1 MDTQWRGSSRL
12 TKKSFVLLRSM
23 MSEEHCPTELL
34 ANFMFGVD
42 QNTTWLGY
50 GVEQM
55 FFYDSMRRRL
65 KFGAA
70 LKTNTRGL
78 VLAGSRE
85 AERITSQIRAGSANK
100 ETTKEGFSHIQHIF
114 VFSVWLLSFDQY
126 IDIPIKL
133 FPKKWRTGV
142 VQLSHATAIA
152 THNGEKNTFWPS
164 LLWALVQSVGGT
176 KWHIKHIDHGG
187 TF

>member
-114 VFSVWLLSFDQY
+114 ILSLSVWLLSREINISTFQLNY
-126 IDIPIKL
+126 
-133 FPKKWRTGV
+133 FPKNEGLARSSEV
-142 VQLSHATAIA
+142 MQLQLPQ
-152 THNGEKNTFWPS
+152 NGEKHVIIHN
-164 LLWALVQSVGGT
+164 VQFDRVFYSSVIMLT
-176 KWHIKHIDHGG
+176 K
-187 TF
+187 